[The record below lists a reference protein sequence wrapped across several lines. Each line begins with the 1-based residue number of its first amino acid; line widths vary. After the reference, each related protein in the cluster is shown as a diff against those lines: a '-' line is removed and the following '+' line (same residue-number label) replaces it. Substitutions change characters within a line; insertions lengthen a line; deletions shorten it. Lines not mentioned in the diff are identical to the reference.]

1 MTDLEKEFLRVLDRH
16 RGIHDAIS
24 VADLSIALRVSTR
37 KVRQLK
43 KSLVEEHG
51 ILIGSSCAGD
61 EGGYYQP
68 VTDDEVGQTVAQYTN
83 RVRSLVQLIARTKRA
98 SIRTTM
104 NELALE
110 FDGDPRHVEA
120 M

>member
-1 MTDLEKEFLRVLDRH
+1 MTDLEREFLRVLDRH

-51 ILIGSSCAGD
+51 ILVGSSCD
-61 EGGYYQP
+61 SEDGGYYKP
-68 VTDDEVGQTVAQYTN
+68 VTADEVSRTVANYKA
-83 RVRSLVQLIARTKRA
+83 RIRSLVTLIKKTEGAAELSAFMAQLR
-98 SIRTTM
+98 
-104 NELALE
+104 LE
-110 FDGDPRHVEA
+110 FEQEEVTI
-120 M
+120 

>member
-51 ILIGSSCAGD
+51 ILVGSSCAGD
-61 EGGYYQP
+61 DGGYYQP
-68 VTDDEVGQTVAQYTN
+68 VTADEVAATVANYKA
-83 RVRSLVQLIARTKRA
+83 RIRSLAQLIRKTEGAAELKA
-98 SIRTTM
+98 FM
-104 NELALE
+104 GQLALE
-110 FDGDPRHVEA
+110 FEAEEVHV
-120 M
+120 